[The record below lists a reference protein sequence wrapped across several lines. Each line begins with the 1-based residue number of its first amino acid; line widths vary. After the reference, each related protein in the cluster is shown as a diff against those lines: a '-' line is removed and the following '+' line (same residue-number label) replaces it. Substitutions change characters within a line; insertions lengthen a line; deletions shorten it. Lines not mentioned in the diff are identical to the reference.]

1 MKGYLQFKKISK
13 INLHFVFYHAPKGKL
28 VDDQPAP
35 FYAPNKNFTS
45 EGGKKLFEAS
55 IPFFV
60 CGTREFTDELKSAS
74 DKPLPLDQLR
84 SEYLKMANHLM
95 EALGTKEWLKV
106 AADFISLYNGTG
118 AESGGEEY

>member
-1 MKGYLQFKKISK
+1 M
-13 INLHFVFYHAPKGKL
+13 A
-28 VDDQPAP
+28 
-35 FYAPNKNFTS
+35 
-45 EGGKKLFEAS
+45 
-55 IPFFV
+55 
-60 CGTREFTDELKSAS
+60 RDELKSAS